1 MTQLWRNCIKGTG
14 TEEAEEVRQGQQG
27 QLNMIVN
34 CIVGSNGLHSWPL
47 NRSLAQAVSSY
58 IAMRI
63 RTSLAW
69 IRLSMVISSM
79 ASTASTDLEA
89 LTSDELG
96 DRDKDNRIQ
105 RSKFAI
111 NLRISSGRPGGA
123 MAQLIFQRIVKP
135 EK

>member
-1 MTQLWRNCIKGTG
+1 MTFEPQFGT
-14 TEEAEEVRQGQQG
+14 
-27 QLNMIVN
+27 
-34 CIVGSNGLHSWPL
+34 SGLEL
-47 NRSLAQAVSSY
+47 
-58 IAMRI
+58 AMRI

-111 NLRISSGRPGGA
+111 NLRISYLERASWGRDGSVNFLKDCKAREVSVVAETKGRDGE
-123 MAQLIFQRIVKP
+123 LIL
-135 EK
+135 

>member
-1 MTQLWRNCIKGTG
+1 MTFEPQFGT
-14 TEEAEEVRQGQQG
+14 
-27 QLNMIVN
+27 
-34 CIVGSNGLHSWPL
+34 SGLEL
-47 NRSLAQAVSSY
+47 
-58 IAMRI
+58 AMRI

-96 DRDKDNRIQ
+96 DRDKDK

-111 NLRISSGRPGGA
+111 NLRISYLERASWGRDGSVN
-123 MAQLIFQRIVKP
+123 FSKDKP